1 MALVRLCV
9 TLGRGRDR
17 SVIRIVVPQSEDDGS
32 DCNDHACN
40 QSDEQRA
47 LYARMTGSSTILDL
61 KHRAMTERD
70 FGTRLQN
77 RWAFQALPL
86 NKCPILALQ
95 VFNDELPSVR
105 AVAKRHLVNPN
116 TVARAYLELE
126 REGIIYKRQGMG
138 TYVADRQVSVPKKE
152 KLAVI
157 GQLIDKVVVQGIH
170 FGLSADELKSELEKR
185 LQALGRRSRDD

>member
-1 MALVRLCV
+1 MDRERRSG
-9 TLGRGRDR
+9 GRAT
-17 SVIRIVVPQSEDDGS
+17 V
-32 DCNDHACN
+32 
-40 QSDEQRA
+40 
-47 LYARMTGSSTILDL
+47 
-61 KHRAMTERD
+61 
-70 FGTRLQN
+70 
-77 RWAFQALPL
+77 LPL
-86 NKCPILALQ
+86 AIDPSAKAPIYQQIVDQ
-95 VFNDELPSVR
+95 VKYSTAAGILRPNDELPSVR